1 MQLLGVQMALPQ
13 GNGCAEVFNLY
24 QRSLEA
30 AAAAK
35 SGQRNNAE
43 FRALWGLQSYHLVR
57 GEVQAAMTIGRMV
70 LSRFAGSA
78 RGGRTTSH
86 YRLLAH
92 RMHGLAVMLNGQLDE
107 AVGHYG
113 VVLESYDPARDAGLR
128 FAFGSDQAALALAHR
143 AWTRELKGDRAGAR
157 DDCRLARRRAETLA
171 HGHTSAHVLGVLA
184 IAALQAGLDTEAA
197 LAAQEARAI
206 AVEHDFPYWVAWADV
221 ILAAGQQGRQPS
233 ERMRA
238 LEAAISAYERQNAR
252 QLLPLAY
259 GRLAQAALEGGL
271 TEPARQAV
279 TRGLAV
285 AADGGTI
292 IHRPQLRLIEAR
304 VRHALGEFDGE
315 AKSRELALDE
325 AATFGAGQILTQIAL
340 DGCMNARGQAQ
351 IQWQQRYHASLR
363 KPRGEAIERASAAR

>member
-1 MQLLGVQMALPQ
+1 
-13 GNGCAEVFNLY
+13 
-24 QRSLEA
+24 
-30 AAAAK
+30 
-35 SGQRNNAE
+35 
-43 FRALWGLQSYHLVR
+43 
-57 GEVQAAMTIGRMV
+57 
-70 LSRFAGSA
+70 
-78 RGGRTTSH
+78 
-86 YRLLAH
+86 
-92 RMHGLAVMLNGQLDE
+92 
-107 AVGHYG
+107 
-113 VVLESYDPARDAGLR
+113 
-128 FAFGSDQAALALAHR
+128 
-143 AWTRELKGDRAGAR
+143 
-157 DDCRLARRRAETLA
+157 
-171 HGHTSAHVLGVLA
+171 
-184 IAALQAGLDTEAA
+184 
-197 LAAQEARAI
+197 
-206 AVEHDFPYWVAWADV
+206 
-221 ILAAGQQGRQPS
+221 
-233 ERMRA
+233 MRA

-363 KPRGEAIERASAAR
+363 KPRGEAIEQASAAR